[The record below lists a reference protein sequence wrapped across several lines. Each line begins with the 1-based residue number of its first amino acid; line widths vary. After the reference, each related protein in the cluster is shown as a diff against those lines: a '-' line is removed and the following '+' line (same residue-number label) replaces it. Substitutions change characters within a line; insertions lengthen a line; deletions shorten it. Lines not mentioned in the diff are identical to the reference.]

1 MPPRFQAK
9 HTALAV
15 VLMMAFSSAMA
26 ARSSSEPRMA
36 PVTVEAVRGVSTLAV
51 GWKFI
56 QDDALTD
63 AQALASDGATWSTV
77 TLPHTWNALDA
88 ASTAQTSS
96 TSVGY
101 KRGIGWYRLE
111 VDVPVSGALASGA
124 TRWLQFNAAS
134 LVSDVWL
141 NGEKLGQHKGGFSGF
156 RYDVSSKLRPGQ
168 RNVLLVKADN
178 SEAKT
183 NTDPTA
189 IAPFSGDFNV
199 SGGLYRDVQLLST
212 PSLVHIALD
221 DLGSSGVFAQTQSIQ
236 GGKATVS
243 VRTKL
248 KNGLDTRTPL
258 TVRTSLLEA
267 DAKTVKSTSAR
278 TLELEAGAQV
288 DVAQALAV
296 PQAHLWQGLADPY
309 LYQLVVEVQ
318 DAQGKVLDKVVQG
331 FGIRQMNFDKQKG
344 FVLNGKPVPL
354 RGVNM
359 HQDFLHKGWAINK
372 ADTDQSLALIKEIG
386 ATTVRLSHYPH
397 STYTFE
403 QADKMG
409 LVVIA
414 EIPFV
419 NAASVASPGVS
430 CNVDPET
437 TGFAENAR
445 EQLRT
450 SIRQNFNHASIGL
463 WSIGNEVTMDPHKCG
478 QNDASNNVQGLL
490 RTLHALAK
498 AEDPG
503 RITTLASEGGSNAP
517 AVTLS
522 PIPDAYSVNRYFL
535 WYGGDDP
542 QELGRLLDK
551 LQTQTPN
558 KPIGIT
564 EYGAGAAL
572 THYTDNPL
580 GGRICASNRAAKR
593 ICYQPE
599 GYANYV
605 HEKSY
610 AAIAARPFL
619 YGTYAWNMFDFGSGT
634 RHEGDIGG
642 TNTKGLVTFDRLVK
656 KDVFYYY
663 KAQWSKEAVTHITDR
678 RYTDRAYPVADVKVY
693 SNGQSVTLKHNG
705 TSVGRMDAAQCPL
718 KVCTFKAVPLSA
730 GRNELVAEGQHGSQ
744 RQADTVVWHVSPEAM
759 QSRFIAA
766 GQLASGL
773 VSNDALLGSHKFG
786 SDHFFAGGKPS
797 NFTLARSIKGLGLAD
812 MPEQGLVWDAY
823 RHGPSFSYD
832 IPLANGDYAV
842 TLGFFEPTAK
852 AAGERVFNV
861 MANGAKVVADMDIFA
876 RAGAVNT
883 ATSAN
888 FKVAVK
894 DGRLQLGFHG
904 VAGDAIVSNISV
916 VRQ

>member
-1 MPPRFQAK
+1 MPTRFQFK
-9 HTALAV
+9 PMALAV
-15 VLMMAFSSAMA
+15 AMAFISVLPAHSIE
-26 ARSSSEPRMA
+26 ARTAVASVDS
-36 PVTVEAVRGVSTLAV
+36 VRGVTTLAA

-56 QDDALTD
+56 QDDDLTD
-63 AQALASDGATWSTV
+63 AQALASDGANWSRVTV
-77 TLPHTWNALDA
+77 PHTWNALDA
-88 ASTAQTSS
+88 ASTAQTTSA
-96 TSVGY
+96 SVGY

-111 VDVPVSGALASGA
+111 MDVPASGA
-124 TRWLQFNAAS
+124 STHGATQWLQFNGAS

-156 RYDVSSKLRPGQ
+156 RYDVSHKLRPGQ

-178 SEAKT
+178 SAAKS
-183 NTDPTA
+183 NAAPTA
-189 IAPFSGDFNV
+189 IPPLSGDFNV
-199 SGGLYRDVQLLST
+199 SGGLYREVQLLST
-212 PSLVHIALD
+212 PSRVHIALD
-221 DLGSSGVFAQTQSIQ
+221 DLGSLGVYAQTTAVKQ
-236 GGKATVS
+236 GQATVK

-248 KNGLDTRTPL
+248 QNGWDSSTPL
-258 TVRTSLLEA
+258 TVRTLLLEA
-267 DAKTVKSTSAR
+267 DAKTVKSTSVHSQDVA
-278 TLELEAGAQV
+278 AGAQTEV
-288 DVAQALAV
+288 EQTLAV
-296 PQAHLWQGLADPY
+296 PEAHLWQGRADPY
-309 LYQLVVEVQ
+309 LYKLVVEVQ
-318 DAQGKVLDKVVQG
+318 DASGKVLDRVVQD
-331 FGIRQMNFDKQKG
+331 FGIRQMVFDPKKG
-344 FVLNGKPVPL
+344 FILNGKSVPL

-372 ADTDQSLALIKEIG
+372 ADTDQSMALIKEIG
-386 ATTVRLSHYPH
+386 ATTLRLSHYPH
-397 STYTFE
+397 SQYTLE
-403 QADKMG
+403 QADKLG

-437 TGFAENAR
+437 TGFAANAR
-445 EQLRT
+445 EQLKT

-490 RTLHALAK
+490 RSLHALAK
-498 AEDPG
+498 SEDPA

-542 QELGRLLDK
+542 QELGRFLDK
-551 LQTQTPN
+551 QHAQFPTQPL
-558 KPIGIT
+558 GIT

-572 THYTDNPL
+572 SHYTDNPL

-610 AAIAARPFL
+610 EAIAARPFL
-619 YGTYAWNMFDFGSGT
+619 FGTYVWNMFDFGSGT

-663 KAQWSKEAVTHITDR
+663 KAQWSKQPVTHITER

-693 SNGQSVTLKHNG
+693 SNAQSVTLKHNG
-705 TSVGRMDAAQCPL
+705 TTVARMQAAQCPL
-718 KVCTFKAVPLSA
+718 KVCTFKAMPLSA
-730 GRNELVAEGQHGSQ
+730 GRNELVAEGLHDGQLQTDS
-744 RQADTVVWHVSPEAM
+744 VVWHVSPEAM
-759 QSRFIAA
+759 RHRFIAA
-766 GQLASGL
+766 GQLASGF
-773 VSNDALLGSHKFG
+773 VSSDALLGSHRFG
-786 SDHFFAGGKPS
+786 SDQFFQGGSPS
-797 NFTLARSIKGLGLAD
+797 GFSLARSIKGLGLAD

-823 RHGPSFSYD
+823 RHGQAFSYD

-852 AAGERVFNV
+852 AVGERVFNV
-861 MANGAKVVADMDIFA
+861 KANGAKVVADMDVFA
-876 RAGAVNT
+876 RAGDSNT
-883 ATSAN
+883 ATATS

-894 DGRLQLGFHG
+894 DGRLQLDFEG
-904 VAGDAIVSNISV
+904 VKGNAIVSNISV
-916 VRQ
+916 IKQ